1 MSLGANP
8 DMPQIFSI
16 RQIYFLTRRLC
27 GDALMNKRK
36 DHIPKRDI
44 MYVLNEDDSQY
55 IVNESYFYKTEPY
68 YTIVKNEND
77 EIRTIPSSSDVLDA
91 YIVPICLEKAKL
103 AAIPVCEW
111 IISNVYVSLP
121 AIVYGLNYF
130 STPSD
135 HFLVSDLEE
144 AKQIIKHV
152 TNRGR
157 YPFCY
162 QKISERA
169 TVVKCVSIF
178 GKTINCCEKSRDM
191 AERIYEVFR
200 LPLVE
205 IVMVKDEAGCRLSSL
220 SPVKYSQLSK
230 DETEMLQDLL
240 DKRVRHLE

>member
-1 MSLGANP
+1 MDKREFFNK
-8 DMPQIFSI
+8 QV
-16 RQIYFLTRRLC
+16 YFLTRRLC

-44 MYVLNEDDSQY
+44 MYTLKEDDSQY

-68 YTIVKNEND
+68 YTIVKNENED
-77 EIRTIPSSSDVLDA
+77 IKTIPSSSDVLDA

-103 AAIPVCEW
+103 AGIPVCEW
-111 IISNVYVSLP
+111 IISNQYVSLP

-144 AKQIIKHV
+144 AKKVIKHV

-162 QKISERA
+162 QKISERS

-178 GKTINCCEKSRDM
+178 GKTINCCEKSKSWQRGYM
-191 AERIYEVFR
+191 RYSACHWWR
-200 LPLVE
+200 

-220 SPVKYSQLSK
+220 APVKYSQLSK

>member
-1 MSLGANP
+1 
-8 DMPQIFSI
+8 
-16 RQIYFLTRRLC
+16 
-27 GDALMNKRK
+27 
-36 DHIPKRDI
+36 
-44 MYVLNEDDSQY
+44 MYVLKEDDSQY

-68 YTIVKNEND
+68 YTIVRNEK
-77 EIRTIPSSSDVLDA
+77 EWIRTIPSSSDVLDA

-103 AAIPVCEW
+103 AGIPVCEW

-135 HFLVSDLEE
+135 HFLVSDLEQ

-162 QKISERA
+162 QKISERSA
-169 TVVKCVSIF
+169 VVKCVSIC
-178 GKTINCCEKSRDM
+178 GKSINCCEKARDL
-191 AERIYEVFR
+191 AEKIYEVFR

-230 DETEMLQDLL
+230 DETEMLQELL
-240 DKRVRHLE
+240 DKRVRRFE

>member
-1 MSLGANP
+1 
-8 DMPQIFSI
+8 
-16 RQIYFLTRRLC
+16 
-27 GDALMNKRK
+27 
-36 DHIPKRDI
+36 
-44 MYVLNEDDSQY
+44 MYVLKEDDSQY

-77 EIRTIPSSSDVLDA
+77 GIETIPSSSDVLDA

-103 AAIPVCEW
+103 AGISVCEW

-135 HFLVSDLEE
+135 HFLVYDLKE
-144 AKQIIKHV
+144 AKQVIKHV

-162 QKISERA
+162 QKIAESSI
-169 TVVKCVSIF
+169 VVKCISIF
-178 GKTINCCEKSRDM
+178 GKTINCCEQARDL

-205 IVMVKDEAGCRLSSL
+205 IVMVKDENRCRLSSL

-230 DETEMLQDLL
+230 DEAEMLHHLL
-240 DKRVRHLE
+240 DKRVRGLE

>member
-1 MSLGANP
+1 
-8 DMPQIFSI
+8 
-16 RQIYFLTRRLC
+16 
-27 GDALMNKRK
+27 MNKRK
-36 DHIPKRDI
+36 DSIPKRDI
-44 MYVLNEDDSQY
+44 MYVLKEDDSQY

-68 YTIVKNEND
+68 YTIVRNEND
-77 EIRTIPSSSDVLDA
+77 GIETIPSSSDVLDA
-91 YIVPICLEKAKL
+91 YIVPICLEKAKQ
-103 AAIPVCEW
+103 AGIPVCEW

-162 QKISERA
+162 QKISEKA
-169 TVVKCVSIF
+169 AVVKCVSIF
-178 GKTINCCEKSRDM
+178 GKSVNCCEKARDL
-191 AERIYEVFR
+191 AEKIYEVFR

-205 IVMVKDEAGCRLSSL
+205 MVMVKDEAGCRLSSL

-240 DKRVRHLE
+240 DKRVRRLE

>member
-1 MSLGANP
+1 
-8 DMPQIFSI
+8 
-16 RQIYFLTRRLC
+16 
-27 GDALMNKRK
+27 MNKRK
-36 DHIPKRDI
+36 DAIPKRDI
-44 MYVLNEDDSQY
+44 MYVLKEDDSQY

-68 YTIVKNEND
+68 YTIVRNEND
-77 EIRTIPSSSDVLDA
+77 GIETIPSSSDVLDA

-103 AAIPVCEW
+103 AGIPVCEW

-162 QKISERA
+162 QKISEKA
-169 TVVKCVSIF
+169 AVVKCVSIF
-178 GKTINCCEKSRDM
+178 GKSVNCCEKARDL
-191 AERIYEVFR
+191 AEKIYEVFR

-205 IVMVKDEAGCRLSSL
+205 MVMVKDEAGCRLSSL

-240 DKRVRHLE
+240 DKRVRRLE

>member
-1 MSLGANP
+1 
-8 DMPQIFSI
+8 
-16 RQIYFLTRRLC
+16 
-27 GDALMNKRK
+27 
-36 DHIPKRDI
+36 
-44 MYVLNEDDSQY
+44 MYVLKENDSQY

-68 YTIVKNEND
+68 YTIVRNEND
-77 EIRTIPSSSDVLDA
+77 GIKTIPSSNDVLDA

-103 AAIPVCEW
+103 AGIPVCEW

-135 HFLVSDLEE
+135 HFLVSDLEQ

-162 QKISERA
+162 QKISERSA
-169 TVVKCVSIF
+169 VVKCISIF
-178 GKTINCCEKSRDM
+178 GKSINCCEKARDL
-191 AERIYEVFR
+191 AEKIYEVFR

-205 IVMVKDEAGCRLSSL
+205 MVMVKDEADCRLSSL

-240 DKRVRHLE
+240 DKRVSRLE

>member
-1 MSLGANP
+1 
-8 DMPQIFSI
+8 
-16 RQIYFLTRRLC
+16 
-27 GDALMNKRK
+27 MNKRK

-44 MYVLNEDDSQY
+44 MYVLKENDSQY

-68 YTIVKNEND
+68 YTIVRNEND
-77 EIRTIPSSSDVLDA
+77 GIKTIPSSNDVLDA

-103 AAIPVCEW
+103 AGIPVCEW

-135 HFLVSDLEE
+135 HFLVSDLEQ

-162 QKISERA
+162 QKISERSA
-169 TVVKCVSIF
+169 VVKCISIF
-178 GKTINCCEKSRDM
+178 GKSINCCEKAKDL
-191 AERIYEVFR
+191 AEKIYEVFR

-205 IVMVKDEAGCRLSSL
+205 MVMVKDEADCRLSSL

-240 DKRVRHLE
+240 DKRVSRLE